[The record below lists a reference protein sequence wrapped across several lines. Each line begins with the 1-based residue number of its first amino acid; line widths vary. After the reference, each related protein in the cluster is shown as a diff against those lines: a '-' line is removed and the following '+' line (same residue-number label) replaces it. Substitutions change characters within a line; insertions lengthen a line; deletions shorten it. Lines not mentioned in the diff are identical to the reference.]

1 MWPRRVKMPTQ
12 NLLRLL
18 LLLMLVTRIVLA
30 TVCGRFGSWGL
41 VKKLNFCSD
50 FEHKVWSRF
59 RSWSKG
65 EIWSWSL
72 VSFFCWCF
80 VEVIWILVEI
90 LKLGLANIFKFNFS
104 RDVWDFEVDT
114 CSRFWSMK
122 FDQDLC
128 ATCDMNST
136 LGSVVP
142 LAMFYNQVKISTTL
156 LFFSVLF
163 IVISFIC
170 AGEGSV
176 SEVWPQWRRSPEL
189 SRILPYDSHEVAKNM
204 MNF

>member
-1 MWPRRVKMPTQ
+1 MWPWRAKMPTQ

-30 TVCGRFGSWGL
+30 TICGRFRSWGL

-72 VSFFCWCF
+72 VSSFCWCF
-80 VEVIWILVEI
+80 VEVILILVEI

-142 LAMFYNQVKISTTL
+142 LAMFHFLHAKWSRKL
-156 LFFSVLF
+156 WFWSSVNIFL
-163 IVISFIC
+163 
-170 AGEGSV
+170 ALGGT
-176 SEVWPQWRRSPEL
+176 PPPPSPFKPTVQGWKRNL
-189 SRILPYDSHEVAKNM
+189 KMAYKM
-204 MNF
+204 

>member
-1 MWPRRVKMPTQ
+1 MPTQ
-12 NLLRLL
+12 NFLRLL

-30 TVCGRFGSWGL
+30 TICGRFGSWGL

-142 LAMFYNQVKISTTL
+142 LAMFSISRWCADGGNLLYCDSDSCPQVKFT
-156 LFFSVLF
+156 FSIASNLRQSQYF
-163 IVISFIC
+163 
-170 AGEGSV
+170 
-176 SEVWPQWRRSPEL
+176 P
-189 SRILPYDSHEVAKNM
+189 
-204 MNF
+204 

>member
-1 MWPRRVKMPTQ
+1 MWPWRVKMPTQ

-90 LKLGLANIFKFNFS
+90 LKLGLANIFKFNFN

-114 CSRFWSMK
+114 CSRFWRWNFIKICVQLVIWTQPSGP
-122 FDQDLC
+122 LC
-128 ATCDMNST
+128 LWQC
-136 LGSVVP
+136 
-142 LAMFYNQVKISTTL
+142 L
-156 LFFSVLF
+156 LS
-163 IVISFIC
+163 
-170 AGEGSV
+170 
-176 SEVWPQWRRSPEL
+176 
-189 SRILPYDSHEVAKNM
+189 
-204 MNF
+204 

>member
-1 MWPRRVKMPTQ
+1 MWPWRVKMPTQ

-30 TVCGRFGSWGL
+30 TICGRFGSWGL

-114 CSRFWSMK
+114 YLFEILKNETWSRF
-122 FDQDLC
+122 LC
-128 ATCDMNST
+128 NLWYELNPRVRCAFGNVC
-136 LGSVVP
+136 
-142 LAMFYNQVKISTTL
+142 YHRQVI
-156 LFFSVLF
+156 
-163 IVISFIC
+163 
-170 AGEGSV
+170 
-176 SEVWPQWRRSPEL
+176 
-189 SRILPYDSHEVAKNM
+189 
-204 MNF
+204 

>member
-1 MWPRRVKMPTQ
+1 MGSSLHEQLHSSLKLAQLWGQPWMLPSE
-12 NLLRLL
+12 LRLL

-30 TVCGRFGSWGL
+30 TICGRFGSWGL

-142 LAMFYNQVKISTTL
+142 LAMFS
-156 LFFSVLF
+156 SWHA
-163 IVISFIC
+163 S
-170 AGEGSV
+170 
-176 SEVWPQWRRSPEL
+176 
-189 SRILPYDSHEVAKNM
+189 
-204 MNF
+204 

>member
-1 MWPRRVKMPTQ
+1 MM
-12 NLLRLL
+12 
-18 LLLMLVTRIVLA
+18 RIVLA
-30 TVCGRFGSWGL
+30 TICSRFGSWGL

-142 LAMFYNQVKISTTL
+142 LAMFLSDILLGLFSQIFSFSILKTWLITYFQGSQSSLPSYKEATTEEAGKKKIIP
-156 LFFSVLF
+156 V
-163 IVISFIC
+163 
-170 AGEGSV
+170 
-176 SEVWPQWRRSPEL
+176 QR
-189 SRILPYDSHEVAKNM
+189 
-204 MNF
+204 

>member
-1 MWPRRVKMPTQ
+1 MRPWRVNMPTQ
-12 NLLRLL
+12 NLLRLF
-18 LLLMLVTRIVLA
+18 LLLMLVTWIVLA
-30 TVCGRFGSWGL
+30 TICGRFGSWGL

-114 CSRFWSMK
+114 CSRFWRWNLIKICVELVIWTQPSGP
-122 FDQDLC
+122 LC
-128 ATCDMNST
+128 LWQCLATRWVWNVNLSCIRT
-136 LGSVVP
+136 
-142 LAMFYNQVKISTTL
+142 I
-156 LFFSVLF
+156 
-163 IVISFIC
+163 
-170 AGEGSV
+170 
-176 SEVWPQWRRSPEL
+176 EV
-189 SRILPYDSHEVAKNM
+189 Y
-204 MNF
+204 

>member
-30 TVCGRFGSWGL
+30 TICGRFGSWGL

-142 LAMFYNQVKISTTL
+142 LAMFYSWNRSVAENIVSNKMIKANNLSASMHLWITT
-156 LFFSVLF
+156 FS
-163 IVISFIC
+163 
-170 AGEGSV
+170 GSNW
-176 SEVWPQWRRSPEL
+176 S
-189 SRILPYDSHEVAKNM
+189 
-204 MNF
+204 